1 MKVKTPVITDMF
13 LLIAILV
20 VLLASSGCLY
30 PKAEKV
36 PGSMVSD
43 IVYEV
48 VDDTAVVEER
58 RLSSRWWVNVDC
70 DYWAGCFMR
79 CDGSEKQCR
88 QLAQDAQFKIISV
101 SPY

>member
-20 VLLASSGCLY
+20 VLLANSGCLY

-36 PGSMVSD
+36 PGAMVSD
-43 IVYEV
+43 VVYEV

-58 RLSSRWWVNVDC
+58 RLSGRWWVN
-70 DYWAGCFMR
+70 
-79 CDGSEKQCR
+79 
-88 QLAQDAQFKIISV
+88 
-101 SPY
+101 